1 MGIQNR
7 PRITVTVKGELVGDR
22 ILRVGTVIYSVLPNP
37 DVPKYDTCF
46 FLLQK
51 VGYVYAILNYV
62 VLSLHN
68 ESNRVRNE
76 HRGVTQSPKSYQIP
90 NFPNIQMGLVKD

>member
-1 MGIQNR
+1 VGIQNR

-22 ILRVGTVIYSVLPNP
+22 ILRAGTVIYSILPNP

-62 VLSLHN
+62 VLYPHN
-68 ESNRVRNE
+68 REQQGREKSDWSN
-76 HRGVTQSPKSYQIP
+76 PIP
-90 NFPNIQMGLVKD
+90 N

>member
-22 ILRVGTVIYSVLPNP
+22 ILRAGTVIYSVLPNP

-76 HRGVTQSPKSYQIP
+76 HGEHKSPTKFQI
-90 NFPNIQMGLVKD
+90 FQTFKWDWLRTK

>member
-22 ILRVGTVIYSVLPNP
+22 ILRAGTVIYSVLPNP

-68 ESNRVRNE
+68 ESNRVRNKHGE
-76 HRGVTQSPKSYQIP
+76 HQSPTKFQI
-90 NFPNIQMGLVKD
+90 FQTFKWDWLRTK

>member
-22 ILRVGTVIYSVLPNP
+22 ILRAGTVIYSVLPNP

-68 ESNRVRNE
+68 ESNRVSKS
-76 HRGVTQSPKSYQIP
+76 TQKSYQIP

>member
-22 ILRVGTVIYSVLPNP
+22 ILRAGTVIYSVLPNP

-68 ESNRVRNE
+68 ESNRVRN
-76 HRGVTQSPKSYQIP
+76 GMGAAQSPTKFQI
-90 NFPNIQMGLVKD
+90 FQTFKWDWLRTK

>member
-22 ILRVGTVIYSVLPNP
+22 ILRAGTVIYSVLPNP

-76 HRGVTQSPKSYQIP
+76 HKAPSQIP

>member
-68 ESNRVRNE
+68 ESNRVE
-76 HRGVTQSPKSYQIP
+76 KAAQSPTKFQI
-90 NFPNIQMGLVKD
+90 FQTFKWDWLRTK

>member
-22 ILRVGTVIYSVLPNP
+22 ILRAGTVIYSVLPNP

-68 ESNRVRNE
+68 ESNRVKIATR
-76 HRGVTQSPKSYQIP
+76 TPTKFQI
-90 NFPNIQMGLVKD
+90 FQTFKWDWLRTK

>member
-22 ILRVGTVIYSVLPNP
+22 ILRAGTVIYSVLPNP

-68 ESNRVRNE
+68 ESNRVRND
-76 HRGVTQSPKSYQIP
+76 SPKSYQIP
-90 NFPNIQMGLVKD
+90 NFPNIQMGTG

>member
-22 ILRVGTVIYSVLPNP
+22 ILRAGTVIYSVLPNP

-76 HRGVTQSPKSYQIP
+76 HGEHKVLP
-90 NFPNIQMGLVKD
+90 NSKIFQTFKWDWLRTK

>member
-68 ESNRVRNE
+68 ESNRVRE
-76 HRGVTQSPKSYQIP
+76 STQSPTKFQI
-90 NFPNIQMGLVKD
+90 FQTFKWDWLRTK

>member
-22 ILRVGTVIYSVLPNP
+22 ILRAGTVIYSVLPNP

-68 ESNRVRNE
+68 EGNRVRNE
-76 HRGVTQSPKSYQIP
+76 QHKVLP
-90 NFPNIQMGLVKD
+90 NSKFSKHSNGTGLRTK

>member
-68 ESNRVRNE
+68 ESNRVKKPPP
-76 HRGVTQSPKSYQIP
+76 SPTKFQI
-90 NFPNIQMGLVKD
+90 FQTFKWDWLRTK

>member
-22 ILRVGTVIYSVLPNP
+22 ILRAGTVIYSVLPNP

-68 ESNRVRNE
+68 ESNRVRKT
-76 HRGVTQSPKSYQIP
+76 TQSPTKFQI
-90 NFPNIQMGLVKD
+90 FQTFKWDWLRTK

>member
-22 ILRVGTVIYSVLPNP
+22 ILRAGTVIYSVLPNP

-51 VGYVYAILNYV
+51 VGYVYAILNCV

-68 ESNRVRNE
+68 ESNRVR
-76 HRGVTQSPKSYQIP
+76 RATLSPTKFQI
-90 NFPNIQMGLVKD
+90 FQTFKWDWLRTK

>member
-22 ILRVGTVIYSVLPNP
+22 ILRAGTVIYSVLPNP

-76 HRGVTQSPKSYQIP
+76 HGEAQSPTKFQI
-90 NFPNIQMGLVKD
+90 FQTFKWDWLRTK

>member
-22 ILRVGTVIYSVLPNP
+22 ILRAGTVIYSVLPNP

-76 HRGVTQSPKSYQIP
+76 HGEPKVPP
-90 NFPNIQMGLVKD
+90 NSKFFQTFKWDWLRTK

>member
-68 ESNRVRNE
+68 ESNRVRNK
-76 HRGVTQSPKSYQIP
+76 HGATQSPTKFQI
-90 NFPNIQMGLVKD
+90 FQTFKWDWLRTK

>member
-22 ILRVGTVIYSVLPNP
+22 ILRAGTVIYSVLPNP

-68 ESNRVRNE
+68 ESNRVRISN
-76 HRGVTQSPKSYQIP
+76 PKSYQIP
-90 NFPNIQMGLVKD
+90 NFQTFKWDWFKD

>member
-76 HRGVTQSPKSYQIP
+76 HGETQSPTKFQT
-90 NFPNIQMGLVKD
+90 FQTFK

>member
-22 ILRVGTVIYSVLPNP
+22 ILRAGTVIYSVLPNP

-68 ESNRVRNE
+68 ESNRVKMAA
-76 HRGVTQSPKSYQIP
+76 QSPTKFQI
-90 NFPNIQMGLVKD
+90 FQTFKWDWLRTK